1 MRMDPTMNMVLV
13 PERQQI
19 MAMVLTMPPQQV
31 MMGMEKSCR
40 MRKEKSQ
47 PVWKMLKTLPKVL
60 MRLRGSDGERLP
72 EGKRLDAEVLQT
84 VDGDD
89 GVEDAVGPAVAEL
102 ADETNDHEVVEV
114 ELRGVLA
121 VDLWVKGER
130 ETDPACGASP

>member
-1 MRMDPTMNMVLV
+1 
-13 PERQQI
+13 
-19 MAMVLTMPPQQV
+19 
-31 MMGMEKSCR
+31 
-40 MRKEKSQ
+40 
-47 PVWKMLKTLPKVL
+47 

-102 ADETNDHEVVEV
+102 ADETDDHEVVEV
-114 ELRGVLA
+114 EFRGVLA
-121 VDLWVKGER
+121 ADLWVKGER

>member
-1 MRMDPTMNMVLV
+1 
-13 PERQQI
+13 
-19 MAMVLTMPPQQV
+19 
-31 MMGMEKSCR
+31 MGKDY
-40 MRKEKSQ
+40 
-47 PVWKMLKTLPKVL
+47 LK
-60 MRLRGSDGERLP
+60 GSDWSRS
-72 EGKRLDAEVLQT
+72 AQT